1 MKQKLHSFVWK
12 GLFAAFILTTVN
24 SITTYGQ
31 YQRERTS
38 FTEAGITVAPSN
50 FLGDLGGNIGRGTTF
65 LKDNNFQLTK
75 MMFGGFFAYHPS
87 EWLGFRVAVNIGTL
101 EGDDAIIK
109 GKGGLEEARRIRNS
123 NFKSSLK
130 EAFVAAEIYPTVF
143 LEYDQQDVFHKIRP
157 YGLIGVGVFNFNP
170 KGSDPLTGNWVELKS
185 LKTEGQ
191 GFPEYPDRK
200 EYKLTQINI
209 PMGIGVK
216 YFVNEKT
223 SLSLEVIHRKTF
235 TDYIDD
241 VSTRYID
248 PALFYQYMPLQQA
261 QLAERMANKSSDPLN
276 NGLGYAPGKKRGT
289 ASNNDAYYSFGFKL
303 GIRLGGGDRWDNSTR
318 CPVRY

>member
-24 SITTYGQ
+24 STTTYGQ

-157 YGLIGVGVFNFNP
+157 YGL
-170 KGSDPLTGNWVELKS
+170 
-185 LKTEGQ
+185 
-191 GFPEYPDRK
+191 
-200 EYKLTQINI
+200 
-209 PMGIGVK
+209 
-216 YFVNEKT
+216 
-223 SLSLEVIHRKTF
+223 
-235 TDYIDD
+235 
-241 VSTRYID
+241 
-248 PALFYQYMPLQQA
+248 
-261 QLAERMANKSSDPLN
+261 
-276 NGLGYAPGKKRGT
+276 
-289 ASNNDAYYSFGFKL
+289 
-303 GIRLGGGDRWDNSTR
+303 
-318 CPVRY
+318 